1 MNIQTVINTALDS
14 TLDELADINR
24 DRMLDGVKANG
35 VKMPDY
41 SARSVTEFGKQP
53 GPIRLFDTGD
63 FQQNIKVNR
72 SGNVILTESLDPKN
86 DMLVLRYGSEIFGTF
101 GKYKSKYL
109 DIDLRPEFKKRIT
122 AATGLKFG

>member
-1 MNIQTVINTALDS
+1 MNIQKVINDSLES

-41 SARSVTEFGKQP
+41 SFRSVNEFGKPP

-63 FQQNIKVNR
+63 FQQNIKVTR
-72 SGNVILTESLDPKN
+72 SGNVLVTESLDPKN
-86 DMLVLRYGSEIFGTF
+86 DMLVLHYSSEIFGTF

-109 DIDLRPEFKKRIT
+109 DIDLRPVFKAKIES
-122 AATGLKFG
+122 ATGLKFT